1 MGRRR
6 EGVDNGPTEEEAK
19 VDDGHLGRH
28 VSMFDRCNDGS
39 LMGLWTEFD
48 WNQWHQGGDRYRV

>member
-19 VDDGHLGRH
+19 VDDGHLGRRI
-28 VSMFDRCNDGS
+28 SMFDRCNDGS

-48 WNQWHQGGDRYRV
+48 WKQWHQGGDR